1 MFVAEC
7 AGESGPGREGQG
19 PAAADGAGCQ
29 RAGSEGLCQ
38 TLSDP
43 AGEEKFL
50 IHRWNHL
57 DFHILKFGDTLYHTK
72 HPMKADSCLFHRLPP
87 CFNAN
92 FLTYDKVM

>member
-7 AGESGPGREGQG
+7 AGEPGPGREGQG

-43 AGEEKFL
+43 SGEEEFL

-57 DFHILKFGDTLYHTK
+57 DAGCRNVIIIITVYF
-72 HPMKADSCLFHRLPP
+72 LFNST
-87 CFNAN
+87 F
-92 FLTYDKVM
+92 

>member
-43 AGEEKFL
+43 SGEEEFL

-57 DFHILKFGDTLYHTK
+57 DTGCRNVIIIIIYFF
-72 HPMKADSCLFHRLPP
+72 
-87 CFNAN
+87 
-92 FLTYDKVM
+92 